1 MFIAALRFHTVQDS
15 MRSSVSCP
23 NHPPSQTENEMRL
36 LAIGFALALIPA
48 AANAQQSSNVAA
60 KGPTIQSAAVGFQV
74 KETKVDAST
83 KVNAAPTRPRAG
95 QDVALMVVGVGA
107 MIVGALVG
115 DTAGTIIIIGGAAMA
130 LFGLYHY
137 LE

>member
-1 MFIAALRFHTVQDS
+1 MRFLGL
-15 MRSSVSCP
+15 C
-23 NHPPSQTENEMRL
+23 L
-36 LAIGFALALIPA
+36 CALALAPA
-48 AANAQQSSNVAA
+48 VSSAQQATKSLPV
-60 KGPTIQSAAVGFQV
+60 GPTLQAASVGFHIT
-74 KETKVDAST
+74 EAKVDAST
-83 KVNAAPTRPRAG
+83 KLNAAPVIRRGAG

-107 MIVGALVG
+107 MIAGALIG